1 MDELDERLARLQ
13 PLQNETRH
21 RFAED
26 AYLRDI
32 VERNLEVAAQACI
45 DISHRII
52 AITGA
57 QKRETYR
64 DAILAMGELGIIP
77 GDLALRLAP
86 IAGFRNV
93 LVHDYVAIDWDQV
106 YENLNHL
113 SDLIAF
119 GDQIRHWLQAQE
131 A

>member
-1 MDELDERLARLQ
+1 MQ
-13 PLQNETRH
+13 PLQNETRR

-45 DISHRII
+45 DISHRVI
-52 AITGA
+52 ALTGA

-64 DAILAMGELGIIP
+64 DAILAMGELGVVS
-77 GDLALRLAP
+77 GDVAQRLAP

-113 SDLIAF
+113 DDMIAF
-119 GDQIRHWLQAQE
+119 GDHIRRWLQAQE
-131 A
+131 T

>member
-1 MDELDERLARLQ
+1 LDELDERLARLQ
-13 PLQNETRH
+13 PLQNETRR

-77 GDLALRLAP
+77 CDLALRLAP
-86 IAGFRNV
+86 VAGFRNV

-113 SDLIAF
+113 GDLIAF
-119 GDQIRHWLQAQE
+119 GDQIRHWLQARE
-131 A
+131 E